1 MEYRR
6 KIKSLLLLDKLL
18 SVFEVHWAW
27 CRLAMDD
34 SERLSVRLTAHGKN
48 ERCVGA
54 GGRAR
59 GTIE

>member
-34 SERLSVRLTAHGKN
+34 SERLSARLTAHGKN
-48 ERCVGA
+48 ERCVPPPA
-54 GGRAR
+54 AER
-59 GTIE
+59 GVQ

>member
-18 SVFEVHWAW
+18 SMFEVHWAW

-48 ERCVGA
+48 ERCVPA
-54 GGRAR
+54 PAAER
-59 GTIE
+59 GVQ

>member
-6 KIKSLLLLDKLL
+6 KIKSLLMLDKLL

-48 ERCVGA
+48 ERCVPTA
-54 GGRAR
+54 AAER
-59 GTIE
+59 GVQ